1 MSVTCS
7 NGHEN
12 LDGMSFC
19 EDCGVELTSLSDT
32 INTAPPV
39 PAPPDNWAAPQPEA
53 SSPSSVPPA
62 PTSDASSPSPVAAPV
77 ISDVQVLVPED
88 RPAVDPVSPVPPIV
102 PPLTATLPVGAVV
115 TGTAYLEV
123 TQGPFVGRRYA
134 VTEPVCLIGRWDMDS
149 GAFPQIDLTDADTD
163 AKVSRKHARIT
174 TDDAGYHLEDLGSL
188 NGTSHQGSTR
198 LVPGD
203 LRQLSDGDVV
213 IIGRL
218 FLRFATS

>member
-19 EDCGVELTSLSDT
+19 EDCGVELTSLTDT
-32 INTAPPV
+32 VNAAPPLPTPPDSC
-39 PAPPDNWAAPQPEA
+39 PAPI
-53 SSPSSVPPA
+53 PA
-62 PTSDASSPSPVAAPV
+62 
-77 ISDVQVLVPED
+77 
-88 RPAVDPVSPVPPIV
+88 PVPPVTPDPV
-102 PPLTATLPVGAVV
+102 PGAVV
-115 TGTAYLEV
+115 AGSAYLEV
-123 TQGPFVGRRYA
+123 TQGPFVGRRFT

-149 GAFPQIDLTDADTD
+149 GSFPQIDLTDVDVD
-163 AKVSRKHARIT
+163 AKVSRKHARISK
-174 TDDAGYHLEDLGSL
+174 DGAGYHLEDLGSL